1 MCNYESIRNVMDGIL
16 SITQWEYGNRQLSRK
31 GNIQCV
37 QKTEMDHLPS
47 SNTKGRKGSLAFQQ
61 RPTTMYIFFKD
72 SVERRETE

>member
-31 GNIQCV
+31 GDIQCV
-37 QKTEMDHLPS
+37 QKQRWITCPHQTPKEE
-47 SNTKGRKGSLAFQQ
+47 KGLWAFQQ
-61 RPTTMYIFFKD
+61 RPTTLYIFFKD